1 MFEFSTFEVGLVK
14 YWYDEQLA
22 VIMASLVGSLVSENA
37 TKTQPLI
44 RVQQTRRVSRSSQG
58 VAENSV
64 LLCER
69 CRRSSVECRL
79 PEITGQFVTLHLHCF
94 GVELDGSA
102 W

>member
-1 MFEFSTFEVGLVK
+1 MMFEFSTFEVGLVK

-37 TKTQPLI
+37 TLDTGTA
-44 RVQQTRRVSRSSQG
+44 TRRVSRSSQG

>member
-1 MFEFSTFEVGLVK
+1 MSFLPSEVGLVK

-22 VIMASLVGSLVSENA
+22 VILASLVGSLVSENA
-37 TKTQPLI
+37 TRYGHSKQGA
-44 RVQQTRRVSRSSQG
+44 SRG

-79 PEITGQFVTLHLHCF
+79 PEITGQFVTLHLHHCF